1 MCARMSSA
9 LRWVGTEVREP
20 PSFYGKKYLE
30 EFIKMFELEVLE
42 SQRLI
47 FLDTSLKGEPAC

>member
-1 MCARMSSA
+1 MTCT

-30 EFIKMFELEVLE
+30 EFIKKFELEVLE

-47 FLDTSLKGEPAC
+47 VLDISLKGEPAC